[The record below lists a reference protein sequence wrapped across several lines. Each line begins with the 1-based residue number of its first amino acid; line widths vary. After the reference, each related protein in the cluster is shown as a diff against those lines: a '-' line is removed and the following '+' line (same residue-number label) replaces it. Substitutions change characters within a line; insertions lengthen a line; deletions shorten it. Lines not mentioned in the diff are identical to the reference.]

1 MEAATNGEQNEEE
14 KTEDPVELG
23 AIEDKK
29 RKFITPLRPHQRIW
43 NFIQDNEEEAVPHV
57 LRANAD
63 PNAAYIDGRVSDLLN
78 VIEGIG
84 AHLRVHQADHWHHI
98 NSKTLAIFQAF
109 EDDLESR
116 MKAYE
121 TMLEEQATK

>member
-1 MEAATNGEQNEEE
+1 MEEATNGEQNEEE
-14 KTEDPVELG
+14 KTEDPIELG

-29 RKFITPLRPHQRIW
+29 RKFITPLRPHEKIW

-63 PNAAYIDGRVSDLLN
+63 PNQSYIDGRVGDLLN

-84 AHLRVHQADHWHHI
+84 AHLRVHQADAWYHL
-98 NSKTLAIFQAF
+98 NSMTLAIFQAH
-109 EDDLESR
+109 EDEIVKR

-121 TMLEEQATK
+121 TMLDE